1 MTESIGNLIQ
11 QSVNKAGIGD
21 QVGAAVV
28 CDAFNKILKDVIG
41 DKAEGRAKA
50 MYIKN
55 KTLSIAVMS
64 SAMGQEIKLHEQ
76 EILEKLDKTAGKN
89 KVERLRFLV

>member
-1 MTESIGNLIQ
+1 MPEPIGNLLNKTI
-11 QSVNKAGIGD
+11 NKAGIGE

-28 CDAFNKILKDVIG
+28 CDAFNTIMKDVIG
-41 DKAEGRAKA
+41 DKSEGRAKA
-50 MYIKN
+50 MYVKN

-76 EILEKLDKTAGKN
+76 EILEQLDKKVGRG